1 MMVPHVERCTSMGKN
16 HSSWLHDPRVMLRA
30 IKGRANAV
38 CIKRNLRRPLYDGF
52 VKAMSPSAL

>member
-1 MMVPHVERCTSMGKN
+1 MGKN